1 VTRLAFFALLFI
13 NLAYFAWAHWVDAPR
28 PAPVNQTIEHLPR
41 LKLAEES
48 PPAERSQPH
57 TAQKTSLNTTPAC
70 LSMGPFS
77 DVASSGQAAALLK
90 AKGFEPRERTEQGK
104 VSEGYWVY
112 VAGLSQSEVDN
123 ALAALERNGI
133 GDARVIPDNGEAG
146 RRLSLGL
153 YSERPRA
160 EKRAEVV
167 RQAGLTAGIAERK
180 LTHTLYWLDT
190 TLPPGSDAMSLQGL
204 FAEGTSSRIAAQPC
218 PVAASVTP
226 PMNAGG
232 AIAASQ
238 TAASAP
244 ATAGNPV
251 GSVAGIPKL
260 P

>member
-1 VTRLAFFALLFI
+1 MRLVFFALLFM

-48 PPAERSQPH
+48 PPAERPPPH
-57 TAQKTSLNTTPAC
+57 TARKTSLTTTPAC
-70 LSMGPFS
+70 LSMGPFN

-90 AKGFEPRERTEQGK
+90 VKGFEPRQRTEQGQ

-160 EKRAEVV
+160 EKRAESV
-167 RQAGLTAGIAERK
+167 RQAGLTAGIAQRK
-180 LTHTLYWLDT
+180 LAHTLYWLDT

-226 PMNAGG
+226 PVNAGG
-232 AIAASQ
+232 A
-238 TAASAP
+238 TATPLLLTSP
-244 ATAGNPV
+244 PTTAGNPV
-251 GSVAGIPKL
+251 GSLPGPAKL